1 MAAADVVL
9 DELSK
14 PGFLADVQRR
24 AALLDK
30 GLRDLQ
36 NAYPKMIEELRGR
49 GFLRGIKFA
58 DDCNVASIMAGLRAQ
73 HVLAV
78 PAAENTLRL
87 LPPLIISE
95 DEIDI
100 VLGALDHILETNKT

>member
-1 MAAADVVL
+1 
-9 DELSK
+9 
-14 PGFLADVQRR
+14 VQRR

-36 NAYPKMIEELRGR
+36 NSYPHMIKELRGR
-49 GFLRGIKFA
+49 GFLRGINFA
-58 DDCNVASIMAGLRAQ
+58 DDYNVATIMVGLRAQ

-95 DEIDI
+95 NEIDI
-100 VLGALDHILETNKT
+100 ALDALAHIFETHKA